1 MSNHSLREQITN
13 RAGFCGKGS
22 KAATKLAAAAF
33 ALTLLGASSAVLAD
47 EFNRM
52 VRIVVPYAPGG
63 TSDILA
69 RVIAPKLSVA
79 IGQNVIVENKT
90 GASGNLGADAV
101 AKSPKDGHTLLL
113 LDVGTLATSPN
124 LFSKLTYDAEKDLAP
139 VGMIMF
145 APYVLAVHPS
155 VPVKSVA
162 ELIKYGQA
170 NPGKL
175 AVANSGIGGIN
186 HITALIIG
194 KDKGINWKSVPYK
207 GGAAASRAVI
217 SGESN
222 TIINGATATL
232 PFVTSG
238 QMVGLAVT
246 GKKRLKN
253 VPDLPTFQE
262 AGLPAADYGT
272 FQGLFTTAGS
282 PPATVERLSLELRK
296 ILAQPDIQQ
305 KIAEQGG
312 EPQSGKADELK
323 AWLNASIKSFGD
335 EIRAAN
341 IKIEE

>member
-1 MSNHSLREQITN
+1 MSSFHLSGTTRFL
-13 RAGFCGKGS
+13 S
-22 KAATKLAAAAF
+22 AATAAAS
-33 ALTLLGASSAVLAD
+33 LLLSPLSQAAD
-47 EFNRM
+47 EFNHM
-52 VRIVVPYAPGG
+52 VRIVVPFAPGG

-69 RVIAPKLSVA
+69 RIIAPKLSTA
-79 IGQNVIVENKT
+79 IGQTVIVENKP
-90 GASGNLGADAV
+90 GAAGNLGSDAV
-101 AKSPKDGHTLLL
+101 AKAPKDGHTLLL
-113 LDVGTLATSPN
+113 LDVGSLATAPN
-124 LFSKLTYDAEKDLAP
+124 LFSNLTYDVEKDLAP

-155 VPVKSVA
+155 VPVKTAA
-162 ELIKYGQA
+162 EFIKYGQS

-175 AVANSGIGGIN
+175 TVANSGVGAIN

-194 KDKGINWKSVPYK
+194 KDKNINWKNIPYK
-207 GGAAASRAVI
+207 GGAAASRAVVA
-217 SGESN
+217 GESN

-246 GKKRLKN
+246 GKARLKN

-262 AGLPAADYGT
+262 VGLPASDYGT

-282 PPATVERLSLELRK
+282 PPAAIQRLSEELRK
-296 ILAQPDIQQ
+296 ILAQQDIQQ

-312 EPQSGKADELK
+312 ETQSGKAEDLK
-323 AWLNASIKSFGD
+323 AWLQANIKSLGA

-341 IKIEE
+341 IKVE